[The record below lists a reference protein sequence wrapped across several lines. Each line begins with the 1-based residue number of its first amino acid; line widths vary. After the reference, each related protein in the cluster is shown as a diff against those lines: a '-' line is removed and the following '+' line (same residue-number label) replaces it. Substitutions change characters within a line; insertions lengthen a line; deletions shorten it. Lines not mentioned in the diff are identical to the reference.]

1 MTFTKILSMFI
12 VVMLVF
18 LPTAFSMIKKDFE
31 DTYSSPTVIH
41 IKNED
46 DERTPII
53 KKEIKKEKYCK
64 DCDME
69 YWGFIHL
76 LGLARD
82 YFAQCQKD
90 DTVDHYLSVCCC
102 PFSVGG
108 WLIAMP
114 FSCLACCCCCPNLVE
129 DCKKDFQQQRMKRI
143 KNKESLYQIVLAAE
157 EAIN

>member
-18 LPTAFSMIKKDFE
+18 LPTAFSMKKDFE
-31 DTYSSPTVIH
+31 DTYSSLTIIH

-46 DERTPII
+46 DEKTPII
-53 KKEIKKEKYCK
+53 KKEIKKKKYCK

-69 YWGFIHL
+69 YWGFIHW
-76 LGLARD
+76 LGLPRD
-82 YFAQCQKD
+82 YFTQCQKD
-90 DTVDHYLSVCCC
+90 DAVDRYLSVFCC
-102 PFSVGG
+102 PFAAGG

-129 DCKKDFQQQRMKRI
+129 DCKKDFEQQRIKRI
-143 KNKESLYQIVLAAE
+143 KNKTSLYSIVLATKG
-157 EAIN
+157 AIN